1 MKLVVGLGNPE
12 LRYMLTRHNAGFW
25 VVDEIATKYG
35 ASYQRY
41 KDLHSDIAKVQAES
55 GALLLAKPQ
64 TYMNLSGRAVQAI
77 LHWYKLENEDLIVV
91 HDDVALPLG
100 KIRIQSGGGAGG
112 QHGIENTIQM
122 LGGAKNFDRIKIGVG
137 PDPGGDRR
145 ADYVLSPIPHEDNEL
160 KEKVLQ
166 MAVQAISLWLKEG
179 PKAAA
184 NRFNGM
190 DLRPPPP
197 PPPVLPPV
205 SADATVEQSEPDP
218 KAPLRGEV

>member
-25 VVDEIATKYG
+25 VVDRIATKYG
-35 ASYQRY
+35 ASYQRH
-41 KDLHSDIAKVQAES
+41 KDLQSDIAKVQAES
-55 GALLLAKPQ
+55 GPLLVAKPQ
-64 TYMNLSGRAVQAI
+64 TYMNLSGRAVQSI
-77 LHWYKLENEDLIVV
+77 LHWYKMETEDLIVV

-145 ADYVLSPIPHEDNEL
+145 ADYVLSPIADEDNEL

-166 MAVQAISLWLKEG
+166 MAVEAISLWLQEG
-179 PKAAA
+179 PKSAA

-190 DLRPPPP
+190 DLRPSPP

-205 SADATVEQSEPDP
+205 SGDATAERSEPDP
-218 KAPLRGEV
+218 QAPLCGEA